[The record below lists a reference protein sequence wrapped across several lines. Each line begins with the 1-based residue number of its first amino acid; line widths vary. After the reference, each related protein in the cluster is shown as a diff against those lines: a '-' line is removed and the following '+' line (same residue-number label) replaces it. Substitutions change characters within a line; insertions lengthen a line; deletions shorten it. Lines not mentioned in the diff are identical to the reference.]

1 MIDLNEATQAPKPR
15 VRTPRSVNRDIRQ
28 TARMLLLA
36 ATITAIITVALVVL
50 AGIQVFTIT
59 EGPWKLPLSIVSV
72 TLIVSTATLMRPLA
86 LGFRNLKQANN
97 AHRSG
102 DKVNVRVHAARAE
115 TQGWI
120 SLGFAIPFLVIVFM
134 IAIMIANNHAVQTVF
149 FNVEFMWTT
158 LSDIAVAFVRNI
170 GIALA
175 AEVIVLV
182 FGLMLAIARMMP
194 GKAGRPIRVLA
205 TVYVDG
211 FRAIPGIIVI
221 YLIGFGLPLSQI
233 PVISELGTFW
243 SAVLALGI
251 THAAYV
257 AEVFRAG
264 IQSVHHSQ
272 TSAARSLG
280 LSYPKTLQYVIV
292 PQAVRRVM
300 PPLLNSFVGLQKDTA
315 LVTVIGL
322 VEAFTQATTYA
333 SRYFNLSS
341 VTLVAVLFIIIT
353 IPQTRFVDYLIDR
366 DHRRFTAK
374 G

>member
-28 TARMLLLA
+28 TARLLLLA

-72 TLIVSTATLMRPLA
+72 TLIVSTATLIRPLA